1 MVYSAS
7 DIKISKYRM
16 QKRIILNVQNLQE
29 KRRQIKSELGLQCSN
44 TRGITIQITATL
56 QLHLGSN

>member
-1 MVYSAS
+1 M
-7 DIKISKYRM
+7 
-16 QKRIILNVQNLQE
+16 LNVQNLQE